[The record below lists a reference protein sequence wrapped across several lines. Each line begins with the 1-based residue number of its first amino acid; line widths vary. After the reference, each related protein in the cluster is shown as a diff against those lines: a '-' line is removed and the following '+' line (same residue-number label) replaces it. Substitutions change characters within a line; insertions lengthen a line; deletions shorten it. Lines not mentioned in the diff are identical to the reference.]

1 MQSRNDSI
9 LTPPPISS
17 SQQTLSIQEKQK
29 MQQDAM
35 NRIYTN
41 QQANIAMNPHML
53 ITPRKHVLNTLINP
67 TIVNASNNLNISS
80 HRTMDPNISS
90 HTSPD
95 RRKATSIEVIDSVVM
110 IDAFKSVKRLFRYCI
125 IVFIILCSL

>member
-1 MQSRNDSI
+1 MKSRNEVI

-17 SQQTLSIQEKQK
+17 SAQSLSLQEKQR

-53 ITPRKHVLNTLINP
+53 ITPRKHTLNALLNP
-67 TIVNASNNLNISS
+67 LVNSNTSPTKASESVTPSGVN
-80 HRTMDPNISS
+80 
-90 HTSPD
+90 TSPD
-95 RRKATSIEVIDSVVM
+95 RRKVTSVEVIDSIVM
-110 IDAFKSVKRLFRYCI
+110 IDAFKSVKRLLR
-125 IVFIILCSL
+125 

>member
-125 IVFIILCSL
+125 IVFSQ